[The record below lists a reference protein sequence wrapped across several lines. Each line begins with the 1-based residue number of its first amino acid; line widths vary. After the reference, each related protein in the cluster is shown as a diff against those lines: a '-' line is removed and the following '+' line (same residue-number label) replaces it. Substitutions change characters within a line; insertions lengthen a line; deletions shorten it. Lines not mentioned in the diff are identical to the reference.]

1 MAHYG
6 DMQNAI
12 YNAGLRGILP
22 DYPVD
27 FATLQARA
35 AKALSK
41 TISIARPSWKQT

>member
-35 AKALSK
+35 AKALS
-41 TISIARPSWKQT
+41 PSMLNYVPFLVML

>member
-12 YNAGLRGILP
+12 YNAGLRGVLP

-27 FATLQARA
+27 FATLEEIGRA
-35 AKALSK
+35 SC
-41 TISIARPSWKQT
+41 RERG